1 MRNAAWRERSNEK
14 PAAVS
19 QAAAFVKTIQER
31 GIRYE
36 RKGEPTSQ
44 IIRNVNDAV
53 VVVLFLAMTIT
64 VIIQVFFRFVIQSP
78 LRWTE
83 ELARYL
89 MICLVLMASA
99 IAMRNRSHLQVDV
112 LTSALPQKPKRI
124 LTAIVDL
131 LTIVFLCIMTYFG
144 FKVVQSTTAQTSP
157 AMQIPMALIYA
168 AFPTGGA
175 LMIMEQLL
183 TFIERLKNK
192 NAPEEPREFID

>member
-1 MRNAAWRERSNEK
+1 MKEK
-14 PAAVS
+14 GNPLL
-19 QAAAFVKTIQER
+19 
-31 GIRYE
+31 
-36 RKGEPTSQ
+36 Q

-89 MICLVLMASA
+89 MIWLVLMASA

-175 LMIMEQLL
+175 LMIMEQIL

>member
-1 MRNAAWRERSNEK
+1 
-14 PAAVS
+14 
-19 QAAAFVKTIQER
+19 
-31 GIRYE
+31 
-36 RKGEPTSQ
+36 
-44 IIRNVNDAV
+44 
-53 VVVLFLAMTIT
+53 
-64 VIIQVFFRFVIQSP
+64 
-78 LRWTE
+78 
-83 ELARYL
+83 
-89 MICLVLMASA
+89 MASA

-144 FKVVQSTTAQTSP
+144 FKGVQSTTAQTSP

-168 AFPTGGA
+168 AFPTGGV

>member
-1 MRNAAWRERSNEK
+1 MKEK
-14 PAAVS
+14 GNPLL
-19 QAAAFVKTIQER
+19 
-31 GIRYE
+31 
-36 RKGEPTSQ
+36 Q

-89 MICLVLMASA
+89 MIWLVLMASA

-131 LTIVFLCIMTYFG
+131 LTMFSYVL
-144 FKVVQSTTAQTSP
+144 
-157 AMQIPMALIYA
+157 
-168 AFPTGGA
+168 
-175 LMIMEQLL
+175 
-183 TFIERLKNK
+183 
-192 NAPEEPREFID
+192 

>member
-1 MRNAAWRERSNEK
+1 MKEK
-14 PAAVS
+14 GNPLL
-19 QAAAFVKTIQER
+19 
-31 GIRYE
+31 
-36 RKGEPTSQ
+36 Q

-89 MICLVLMASA
+89 MILMASA

-168 AFPTGGA
+168 AFPTGGV

>member
-1 MRNAAWRERSNEK
+1 
-14 PAAVS
+14 
-19 QAAAFVKTIQER
+19 
-31 GIRYE
+31 
-36 RKGEPTSQ
+36 
-44 IIRNVNDAV
+44 
-53 VVVLFLAMTIT
+53 
-64 VIIQVFFRFVIQSP
+64 
-78 LRWTE
+78 
-83 ELARYL
+83 
-89 MICLVLMASA
+89 MIWLVLMASA

-168 AFPTGGA
+168 AFPTGGV

>member
-1 MRNAAWRERSNEK
+1 MKEK
-14 PAAVS
+14 GNPLL
-19 QAAAFVKTIQER
+19 
-31 GIRYE
+31 
-36 RKGEPTSQ
+36 Q

-89 MICLVLMASA
+89 MIWLVLMASA
-99 IAMRNRSHLQVDV
+99 IAMGKRSRLQVDV
-112 LTSALPQKPKRI
+112 LTSALP
-124 LTAIVDL
+124 AIVDL

>member
-1 MRNAAWRERSNEK
+1 MKEK
-14 PAAVS
+14 GNPLL
-19 QAAAFVKTIQER
+19 
-31 GIRYE
+31 
-36 RKGEPTSQ
+36 Q

-89 MICLVLMASA
+89 MIWLVLMASA

-131 LTIVFLCIMTYFG
+131 LTIVFLCIM
-144 FKVVQSTTAQTSP
+144 
-157 AMQIPMALIYA
+157 IYA
-168 AFPTGGA
+168 AFPTGGV

>member
-1 MRNAAWRERSNEK
+1 
-14 PAAVS
+14 
-19 QAAAFVKTIQER
+19 
-31 GIRYE
+31 
-36 RKGEPTSQ
+36 
-44 IIRNVNDAV
+44 
-53 VVVLFLAMTIT
+53 
-64 VIIQVFFRFVIQSP
+64 
-78 LRWTE
+78 
-83 ELARYL
+83 
-89 MICLVLMASA
+89 MIWLVLVASA

-168 AFPTGGA
+168 AFPTGGV

>member
-1 MRNAAWRERSNEK
+1 MKEK
-14 PAAVS
+14 GNPLL
-19 QAAAFVKTIQER
+19 
-31 GIRYE
+31 
-36 RKGEPTSQ
+36 Q

-89 MICLVLMASA
+89 MIWLVLMASA
-99 IAMRNRSHLQVDV
+99 IAMRNRSH
-112 LTSALPQKPKRI
+112 LPQKPKRI

>member
-1 MRNAAWRERSNEK
+1 MKEK
-14 PAAVS
+14 GNPLL
-19 QAAAFVKTIQER
+19 
-31 GIRYE
+31 
-36 RKGEPTSQ
+36 Q

-89 MICLVLMASA
+89 MIWLVLMASA

-144 FKVVQSTTAQTSP
+144 FKVVYDGSDVSGDADSDGFDLRGIPNRWSFDDYGTAPYLYRTLKKQECTGRTER
-157 AMQIPMALIYA
+157 IYRLVKEA
-168 AFPTGGA
+168 A
-175 LMIMEQLL
+175 IC
-183 TFIERLKNK
+183 
-192 NAPEEPREFID
+192 

>member
-1 MRNAAWRERSNEK
+1 MDRRISEISDDMAGIDGIGDCDEK
-14 PAAVS
+14 S
-19 QAAAFVKTIQER
+19 F
-31 GIRYE
+31 
-36 RKGEPTSQ
+36 
-44 IIRNVNDAV
+44 
-53 VVVLFLAMTIT
+53 
-64 VIIQVFFRFVIQSP
+64 SP
-78 LRWTE
+78 SGRCSD
-83 ELARYL
+83 
-89 MICLVLMASA
+89 IC
-99 IAMRNRSHLQVDV
+99 
-112 LTSALPQKPKRI
+112 TSAKAETA

-168 AFPTGGA
+168 AFPTGGV

>member
-1 MRNAAWRERSNEK
+1 
-14 PAAVS
+14 
-19 QAAAFVKTIQER
+19 
-31 GIRYE
+31 
-36 RKGEPTSQ
+36 
-44 IIRNVNDAV
+44 
-53 VVVLFLAMTIT
+53 
-64 VIIQVFFRFVIQSP
+64 
-78 LRWTE
+78 
-83 ELARYL
+83 
-89 MICLVLMASA
+89 MIWLVLMASA

-112 LTSALPQKPKRI
+112 LTSALLQKPKRI

-168 AFPTGGA
+168 AFPTGGV

>member
-1 MRNAAWRERSNEK
+1 MKEK
-14 PAAVS
+14 GNPLL
-19 QAAAFVKTIQER
+19 
-31 GIRYE
+31 
-36 RKGEPTSQ
+36 Q

-131 LTIVFLCIMTYFG
+131 LTIVFLCIMTLYYDIFR
-144 FKVVQSTTAQTSP
+144 VQSSTVYNGSDVSGDADSDGFDLRGIPNRWSFDDYGTAPYLYRTLKKQECTGRTER
-157 AMQIPMALIYA
+157 IYRLVKEA
-168 AFPTGGA
+168 A
-175 LMIMEQLL
+175 IC
-183 TFIERLKNK
+183 
-192 NAPEEPREFID
+192 

>member
-1 MRNAAWRERSNEK
+1 
-14 PAAVS
+14 
-19 QAAAFVKTIQER
+19 
-31 GIRYE
+31 
-36 RKGEPTSQ
+36 
-44 IIRNVNDAV
+44 
-53 VVVLFLAMTIT
+53 
-64 VIIQVFFRFVIQSP
+64 
-78 LRWTE
+78 
-83 ELARYL
+83 
-89 MICLVLMASA
+89 MIWLGLMASA

-168 AFPTGGA
+168 AFPTGGV

>member
-1 MRNAAWRERSNEK
+1 M
-14 PAAVS
+14 PAYTSVNHVDTQKLS
-19 QAAAFVKTIQER
+19 
-31 GIRYE
+31 
-36 RKGEPTSQ
+36 RKGGYIMKEKGNPLLQ

-89 MICLVLMASA
+89 MIWLVLMASA

-168 AFPTGGA
+168 AFPTGGV

>member
-1 MRNAAWRERSNEK
+1 MKEK
-14 PAAVS
+14 GNPLL
-19 QAAAFVKTIQER
+19 
-31 GIRYE
+31 
-36 RKGEPTSQ
+36 Q

-89 MICLVLMASA
+89 MIWLVLMASA
-99 IAMRNRSHLQVDV
+99 DCDEKSFSPSGRCSDIC
-112 LTSALPQKPKRI
+112 TSAKSRKRI

-175 LMIMEQLL
+175 
-183 TFIERLKNK
+183 
-192 NAPEEPREFID
+192 

>member
-1 MRNAAWRERSNEK
+1 MKEK
-14 PAAVS
+14 GNPLL
-19 QAAAFVKTIQER
+19 
-31 GIRYE
+31 
-36 RKGEPTSQ
+36 Q

-89 MICLVLMASA
+89 MIWLVLMASA

-131 LTIVFLCIMTYFG
+131 LTIVFLFR
-144 FKVVQSTTAQTSP
+144 VQSSTVYDGSDVSGDADSDGFDLRGIPNRWSFDDYGTAPYLYRTLKKQECTGRTER
-157 AMQIPMALIYA
+157 IYRLVKEA
-168 AFPTGGA
+168 A
-175 LMIMEQLL
+175 IC
-183 TFIERLKNK
+183 
-192 NAPEEPREFID
+192 

>member
-1 MRNAAWRERSNEK
+1 MKEK
-14 PAAVS
+14 GNPLL
-19 QAAAFVKTIQER
+19 
-31 GIRYE
+31 
-36 RKGEPTSQ
+36 Q

-89 MICLVLMASA
+89 MIWLVLMASA

-157 AMQIPMALIYA
+157 AMPNRWSFDDYGTAPYLYRTLKKQECTGRTERIYRLVKEA
-168 AFPTGGA
+168 A
-175 LMIMEQLL
+175 IC
-183 TFIERLKNK
+183 
-192 NAPEEPREFID
+192 

>member
-1 MRNAAWRERSNEK
+1 MKEK
-14 PAAVS
+14 GNPLL
-19 QAAAFVKTIQER
+19 
-31 GIRYE
+31 
-36 RKGEPTSQ
+36 Q

-83 ELARYL
+83 ELARY
-89 MICLVLMASA
+89 LVLMASA

>member
-1 MRNAAWRERSNEK
+1 MKEK
-14 PAAVS
+14 GNPLL
-19 QAAAFVKTIQER
+19 
-31 GIRYE
+31 
-36 RKGEPTSQ
+36 Q

-64 VIIQVFFRFVIQSP
+64 VIIQVFFRFVIQSH
-78 LRWTE
+78 
-83 ELARYL
+83 L
-89 MICLVLMASA
+89 MIWLVLMASA

>member
-1 MRNAAWRERSNEK
+1 MKEK
-14 PAAVS
+14 GNPLL
-19 QAAAFVKTIQER
+19 
-31 GIRYE
+31 
-36 RKGEPTSQ
+36 Q

-89 MICLVLMASA
+89 MIWLVLMASA

-144 FKVVQSTTAQTSP
+144 LSSTVYDGSDVSGDADSDGFDLRGIPNRWSFDDYGTAPYLYRTLKKQECTGRTER
-157 AMQIPMALIYA
+157 IYRLVKEA
-168 AFPTGGA
+168 A
-175 LMIMEQLL
+175 IC
-183 TFIERLKNK
+183 
-192 NAPEEPREFID
+192 

>member
-1 MRNAAWRERSNEK
+1 MKEK
-14 PAAVS
+14 GNPLL
-19 QAAAFVKTIQER
+19 
-31 GIRYE
+31 
-36 RKGEPTSQ
+36 Q

-89 MICLVLMASA
+89 MIWLVLMASA

-144 FKVVQSTTAQTSP
+144 FKVVQSTMAQTSP

-168 AFPTGGA
+168 LKKQECTGR
-175 LMIMEQLL
+175 
-183 TFIERLKNK
+183 TERIYRLVKE
-192 NAPEEPREFID
+192 AAIC

>member
-1 MRNAAWRERSNEK
+1 MKEK
-14 PAAVS
+14 GNPLL
-19 QAAAFVKTIQER
+19 
-31 GIRYE
+31 
-36 RKGEPTSQ
+36 Q

-89 MICLVLMASA
+89 MIWLVLMASA

-131 LTIVFLCIMTYFG
+131 LTIVFLCIKT

-168 AFPTGGA
+168 AFPTGGV

>member
-1 MRNAAWRERSNEK
+1 MKEK
-14 PAAVS
+14 GNPLL
-19 QAAAFVKTIQER
+19 
-31 GIRYE
+31 
-36 RKGEPTSQ
+36 Q

-64 VIIQVFFRFVIQSP
+64 VIIRLFSVCIQSP

-89 MICLVLMASA
+89 MIWLVLMASA